1 MKTMS
6 VNGKLAPVDDT
17 RVIVDEYTGHFLN
30 VSYSQEIRGQAVFNK
45 DRVDVA
51 GDGAFRFS
59 ILPQDQIINAMV
71 TVEAY
76 APDGELLGRQVYS
89 YGSLNASDIPIGADD
104 DSSPLTIVLDPK
116 VIEFGSS
123 SPVEDA
129 IRKING
135 RVIDLSGTH
144 QGAGLEILIMVSDDP
159 NAAFD
164 SSTYRA
170 VFSAVTDKEGYFYG
184 EVKNETIQQGYGVIA
199 GLEDQPVVI
208 PLEDS
213 KIPKQILLV
222 TDLSGLPEHVG
233 TGDGAVP
240 ALPDQVDL
248 VHSSSFNQDVGG
260 TCVDF
265 TVPDRTLEEFS
276 FYHTVRTTEPEI
288 RGLTISSKE
297 SAQLKTEFIDL
308 SDHTFELVGRLND
321 SFNSLALIPFAVEE
335 LPAADTSTGV
345 TVRAASIESSAPQ
358 LSTIQSPNY
367 MIKLDVGGKEPFKVD
382 TRDLVYEK
390 SRFEY
395 VDVVKLVT
403 EQAQRRQKLLALH
416 QKLAAAYCG
425 KYGAEEAKSYCESL
439 KISDGINRAELN
451 ALLGHVEK
459 NRAGLGGDSA
469 LRQQLDTMIFEL
481 EKIISKTNAA
491 KKDITAAVKLLE
503 KVIQAVDLNTEES
516 QRQENVLG
524 YLRRIIIELANA
536 NETGGLPFEPCP
548 PTAEAETMGIM
559 CLIQKFQELKQV
571 LENKSVFSYGEI
583 IELKAYYTIF
593 MRSINS
599 FRSLLDEFYTFYNNS
614 THFAIEL
621 TDNYFY
627 EEYGAIKSTLAA
639 LKRQI
644 LAALRKTQELERA
657 YILNH
662 PGRVNLSAE
671 TSVDWDETPTIYE
684 NTTIAHGH
692 ILHFKNKY
700 KSAGFSLGTLLNS
713 LPLAPC
719 QEKQIAIY
727 DWDRTERAS
736 RTEELL
742 VAEELDAEI
751 SRDRDIAEIVSS
763 VFGESIRASSS
774 NTTKSTSAGIG
785 GGIGGFVSGIVFGV
799 AGGVA
804 HSGATSTS
812 AASQDASRNLTA
824 NSLNQLQDTTTQSAS
839 SLRNQRS
846 TVVQTVG
853 QNESVSVQ
861 TEVIK
866 NNNHCHAITVEY
878 FEVLKHYV
886 IEQELVD
893 VQECLFVPLPM
904 SHFDNQKVLRWRHTL
919 QPTMYGRKIRRGFAA
934 IERIETNYANSD
946 LPAGSYADEVIEDFS
961 GFFTITFELQRP
973 HLTEIDEATKT
984 ETIDL
989 HEAFPWFFGFMKFR
1003 FDVEVPLTE
1012 AEKDTLFEEQYA
1024 PGIVRDF
1031 IDRMEIYAIADNG
1044 TEEKLPLDLTL
1055 LSNYAKGAPLR
1066 VSLASSALQNITRS
1080 QIKHLRVR
1088 ATTEVKSGSRI
1099 ILRSLYLQYKTP
1111 HLNEYIYRN
1120 ARVNNDIINTATEDT
1135 GVVTDSALMYTPLNK
1150 REETNPRKEDQDAA
1164 AALVSY
1170 LNEHMELAHKVIW
1183 SRMDASRLFGLLD
1196 RYIAPH
1202 SGGRSVASVAENRV
1216 MGVVGNNLVM
1226 KVVPGERLDPVFK
1239 GVENLLDF
1247 YKPTTPPDP
1256 FRISVPTK
1264 GVYAE
1269 SVMGKCNSCEVI
1281 DETRNW
1287 RFNEV
1292 PCGTTPTAIQPISTE
1307 SRRSDPG
1314 DLTSKDLP
1322 ASLINLQTAPAAPDP
1337 TGLAAAY
1344 TLLGSSDAFKDM
1356 TGLAGTQANAL
1367 GALQT
1372 TSKSVTDLASISKD
1386 FANMAVM
1393 AGQNRDGA
1401 KQIEQIKQLNK
1412 DGYLTDA
1419 EASEQIKGVLGTYTD
1434 AAKKITSTQ
1443 SKDSEAVPN
1452 KIADKVLNQGL
1463 PSPSQ
1468 EIEYQQVGSDGE
1480 TETIKVSQP
1489 VSLADSSANPLIY
1502 LTGNTGSAD
1511 LRAFNPSTGD
1521 KSLIIEVGAAF
1532 KNAPDGASLRW
1543 SSPTPGALI
1552 IDNPNA
1558 NVTRVKGVTPG
1569 KHDLDLEL
1577 LDPGGNRIAST
1588 KLKLS
1593 VPQCVT
1599 VNEDPALFD
1608 SALIDLHLVGHK
1620 NDVVDEMKRVV
1631 EHLLAMANV
1640 RVFWQF
1646 GGYNEALP
1654 AHVPAANVV
1663 TAVVKDKDPD
1673 GNLGVTSSTS
1683 AAVDHFNETIE
1694 LFPGMYAEEDAI
1706 DVDTETQALIVQLDS
1721 SLPGNAALIPIMIK
1735 VYGRL
1740 IGETLSHEIGH
1751 ALLWDD
1757 IPADGHNAPAIAND
1771 LMNRGVDRLFGQRT
1785 GMENIAQESPVLPE
1799 HYVDHGLAAIG
1810 GFQAVNQALINN
1822 QWPVPPAHG

>member
-6 VNGKLAPVDDT
+6 VNGKLRPVDDT
-17 RVIVDEYTGHFLN
+17 RVITDEYTGHFLY
-30 VSYSQEIRGQAVFNK
+30 VSYSQEIGGQAVFGK
-45 DRVDVA
+45 ERVDVA
-51 GDGAFRFS
+51 GDGVFRFY
-59 ILPQDQIINAMV
+59 ILPQDQIVNEMV

-89 YGSLNASDIPIGADD
+89 FGSLNASEIPIGADD
-104 DSSPLTIVLDPK
+104 DSSPLTIVMDPK
-116 VIEFGSS
+116 IIEFGSS

-129 IRKING
+129 IRKISG
-135 RVIDLSGTH
+135 KVIDLTGTRK
-144 QGAGLEILIMVSDDP
+144 GAGLEILLMVSNDP
-159 NAAFD
+159 GAEFD

-184 EVKNETIQQGYGVIA
+184 QVKNETVQTGYGVIA
-199 GLEDQPVVI
+199 GLEDRPVVI
-208 PLEDS
+208 ALEEN

-222 TDLSGLPEHVG
+222 TDLSNLPAQTA
-233 TGDGAVP
+233 TGEGAVP
-240 ALPDQVDL
+240 TLPDQGDL
-248 VHSSSFNQDVGG
+248 VHSSSFAQDVGG
-260 TCVDF
+260 GCVDF

-297 SAQLKTEFIDL
+297 SATLKAEFTDL
-308 SDHTFELVGRLND
+308 SDLAFDLVGRLND

-335 LPAADTSTGV
+335 LPAADMSLGGAVRMAGTDTG
-345 TVRAASIESSAPQ
+345 TPQ
-358 LSTIQSPNY
+358 VSQVQSPSY
-367 MIKLDVGGKEPFKVD
+367 MIKLDVGAKEPFKVN

-403 EQAQRRQKLLALH
+403 EQAQRRKKLLALH

-425 KYGAEEAKSYCESL
+425 KYGVEREKTYCESL
-439 KISDGINRAELN
+439 TASDGINRSELSS
-451 ALLGHVEK
+451 LLGHVDK
-459 NRAGLGGDSA
+459 NRAALGGVDV
-469 LRQQLDTMIFEL
+469 LKKQLDALIFEL
-481 EKIISKTNAA
+481 EKLIGKPAADKNEISAA
-491 KKDITAAVKLLE
+491 ITLVE
-503 KVIQAVDLNTEES
+503 KAIQAVDINTVES
-516 QRQENVLG
+516 QIQENILG

-536 NETGGLPFEPCP
+536 GATSGLSFEPCP
-548 PTAEAETMGIM
+548 PMAEAQTMGIM
-559 CLIQKFQELKQV
+559 CLIQKFQELKQI

-583 IELKAYYTIF
+583 VELKAYYAIF
-593 MRSINS
+593 LRSINS
-599 FRSLLDEFYTFYNNS
+599 FRSLLDEFYTFYNTS
-614 THFAIEL
+614 TDFAIEL

-627 EEYGAIKSTLAA
+627 EEYGAIKGTLTA

-644 LAALRKTQELERA
+644 FAALRKTQELERA
-657 YILNH
+657 YLLNH

-692 ILHFKNKY
+692 ILHFKQKY

-736 RTEELL
+736 RVEELL

-751 SRDRDIAEIVSS
+751 SRDRDISEIVNS

-774 NTTKSTSAGIG
+774 NKTSSTSAGIG
-785 GGIGGFVSGIVFGV
+785 GGVGGFLSGVVFGI

-804 HSGATSTS
+804 HSGASSTST
-812 AASQDASRNLTA
+812 ASQDASRNLA
-824 NSLNQLQDTTTQSAS
+824 ASSLSQLQDTTTQSAS
-839 SLRNQRS
+839 SLRSQRS
-846 TVVQTVG
+846 SVVQAVG

-886 IEQELVD
+886 IEQELVG

-919 QPTMYGRKIRRGFAA
+919 EPTMHGRKIRRGFEA

-946 LPAGSYADEVIEDFS
+946 LPAGSYADEAIEDFS

-973 HLTEIDEATKT
+973 QLTAIDEATKT

-989 HEAFPWFFGFMKFR
+989 HDAFPWFFGFMKFR
-1003 FDVEVPLTE
+1003 YDVAVPLTE
-1012 AEKDTLFEEQYA
+1012 AEKDALFEAQYA

-1031 IDRMEIYAIADNG
+1031 IDRMEIHAIADNG
-1044 TEEKLPLDLTL
+1044 TEEKLQLDVTL
-1055 LSNYAKGAPLR
+1055 LSNYAKGVPLR
-1066 VSLASSALQNITRS
+1066 VSLASGALQNITRN

-1088 ATTEVKSGSRI
+1088 AATEVKLGSRI
-1099 ILRSLYLQYKTP
+1099 ILRSFYLQYKTP

-1120 ARVNNDIINTATEDT
+1120 ANVNNDIINTVSGAT

-1150 REETNPRKEDQDAA
+1150 KETAHPRKEDQEAA

-1170 LNEHMELAHKVIW
+1170 LNENMELAHKVIW
-1183 SRMDASRLFGLLD
+1183 SKMDASRLFGLLD

-1202 SGGRSVASVAENRV
+1202 SGERSVASVVDNRV

-1269 SVMGKCNSCEVI
+1269 AVMGKCNSCEVI

-1287 RFNEV
+1287 RFSEE
-1292 PCGTTPTAIQPISTE
+1292 PCGTAPTAIQPISTD

-1314 DLTSKDLP
+1314 DLTPKDLP
-1322 ASLINLQTAPAAPDP
+1322 TSLINLQTAPAAPDP
-1337 TGLAAAY
+1337 TGLAAAFA
-1344 TLLGSSDAFKDM
+1344 LLGKGDAFKDM

-1372 TSKSVTDLASISKD
+1372 TSKSVTDLAGISKD

-1393 AGQNRDGA
+1393 ASQNKDGA
-1401 KQIEQIKQLNK
+1401 KQIEQIKKLNK

-1434 AAKKITSTQ
+1434 AAKNITNSK
-1443 SKDSEAVPN
+1443 SKDSDSVPN
-1452 KIADKVLNQGL
+1452 KIADTVLTQGM
-1463 PSPSQ
+1463 PSPDQ
-1468 EIEYQQVGSDGE
+1468 EIEYQKVGADGE
-1480 TETIKVSQP
+1480 TESIKVGKP
-1489 VSLADSSANPLIY
+1489 ASLSDASAKPLIL
-1502 LTGNTGSAD
+1502 LTGSTASAD
-1511 LRAFNPSTGD
+1511 LRAFKPSTQD
-1521 KSLIIEVGAAF
+1521 KSLIIEVGASF
-1532 KNAPDGASLRW
+1532 KNAPDGSSLRW
-1543 SSPTPGALI
+1543 SSPTAGALI
-1552 IDNPNA
+1552 IDTPKA
-1558 NVTRVKGVTPG
+1558 NKTRVKGVTPG
-1569 KHDLDLEL
+1569 KHDLDVEL
-1577 LDPGGNRIAST
+1577 LDSGGNRIASM

-1608 SALIDLHLVGHK
+1608 AALINLHLAGHK
-1620 NDVVDEMKRVV
+1620 NEVVNEMKRVV
-1631 EHLLAMANV
+1631 EHLLAKANV

-1663 TAVVKDKDPD
+1663 TAIIQDKDPS
-1673 GNLGVTSSTS
+1673 GNLGLTSSTS
-1683 AAVDHFNETIE
+1683 AALDLFNETIDIY
-1694 LFPGMYAEEDAI
+1694 PGMYAEEDAI
-1706 DVDTETQALIVQLDS
+1706 DVDTETQALILQLDE
-1721 SLPGNAALIPIMIK
+1721 SLPGDAALIPVMTK

-1757 IPADGHNAPAIAND
+1757 IPADGHNSPAIAND

-1785 GMENIAQESPVLPE
+1785 GMENTAKVSPVEPD

-1810 GFQAVNQALINN
+1810 GFQAVNQALIDA